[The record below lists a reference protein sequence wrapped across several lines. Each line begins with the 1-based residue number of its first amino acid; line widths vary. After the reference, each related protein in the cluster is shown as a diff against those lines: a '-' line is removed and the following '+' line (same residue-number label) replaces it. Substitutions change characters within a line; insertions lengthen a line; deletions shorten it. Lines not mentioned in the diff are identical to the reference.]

1 MRKNK
6 GLFAGIIAALIAFSS
21 SIIIIGALV
30 AMEIAKSTSDVIGD
44 LFTIDSNIKEHL
56 ITDLLFLGITGV
68 AYVFS
73 LRKIKNDIF
82 SFITLLVFMASIF
95 VFGSDV
101 LLQFEA
107 MKVEKLDGQFGFYI
121 FEKVAYTS
129 LIYPVVGLIYDRY
142 RRKLK

>member
-82 SFITLLVFMASIF
+82 SFIILLVFMASIF

>member
-1 MRKNK
+1 MKKNK
-6 GLFAGIIAALIAFSS
+6 GLFAGIIAAFIAFSS
-21 SIIIIGALV
+21 SIIMIGALV

-56 ITDLLFLGITGV
+56 ITDLLFLGITGA

-73 LRKIKNDIF
+73 LRKIKNEIF
-82 SFITLLVFMASIF
+82 SFIILLVFMASIF

-101 LLQFEA
+101 LVQLEA

-142 RRKLK
+142 RRKFK

>member
-6 GLFAGIIAALIAFSS
+6 GLFAGIIVAFIAFAS

-30 AMEIAKSTSDVIGD
+30 AMEIAKDISDAIGD
-44 LFTIDSNIKEHL
+44 IFTIDSNIKEHI
-56 ITDLLFLGITGV
+56 ITDLLFLGISGI
-68 AYVFS
+68 AYLFS
-73 LRKIKNDIF
+73 LRKIKNEIF
-82 SFITLLVFMASIF
+82 SFIILLVFMASIF
-95 VFGSDV
+95 VFGSDILV
-101 LLQFEA
+101 QFEA

-129 LIYPVVGLIYDRY
+129 LIYPVVGIIYDRY

>member
-21 SIIIIGALV
+21 SIIIIEALV